1 MMGRK
6 QFSYPNLGHIKT
18 LFIISISIVIFF
30 EKNLVKIT
38 LAEFFQRCYWSFT
51 FIQVYISGRMKW
63 E

>member
-6 QFSYPNLGHIKT
+6 QFSYPNLGNIKT
-18 LFIISISIVIFF
+18 LFIHSIQYSFF

-38 LAEFFQRCYWSFT
+38 LAEFFLRCYCSFT